1 MSMRI
6 VQNLN
11 DDDHDAHDLH
21 VARGL
26 VPAIL
31 LGAVLWAAAL
41 VVIYL
46 LW

>member
-1 MSMRI
+1 MRN

-11 DDDHDAHDLH
+11 EDDHDAHDLH
-21 VARGL
+21 VVRGL

-31 LGAVLWAAAL
+31 LGAALWAAAL